1 MATVGTSNSEA
12 AKNTEIVDTVLAM
25 YTNNVARLAEVQKKT
40 LDLALQQH
48 AELTVAG
55 KKFTQTTHGTQA
67 STIFD
72 LAATMFGQ
80 YVDLR
85 KGAIDLAVE
94 QSNSLA
100 GFAREGV
107 NSVSKATDTITTLV
121 QDSFDRATSI
131 QRSAIE
137 FGATQTKTFFDT
149 FKKQSG
155 VAGTPVEAAA
165 ESVQR
170 GLDNLA
176 ETQKE
181 FLNIASKRTN
191 KASA

>member
-1 MATVGTSNSEA
+1 MATVGTSNSA
-12 AKNTEIVDTVLAM
+12 AARNTEIAETIIGI
-25 YTNNVARLAEVQKKT
+25 YTNGVGRLADIQKKT
-40 LDLALQQH
+40 LDLAQQQN
-48 AELTVAG
+48 AELTVTG
-55 KKFTQTTHGTQA
+55 KKLTQATHGTQA
-67 STIFD
+67 STVFD

-80 YVDLR
+80 YVDLQ
-85 KGAIDLAVE
+85 KGAIDLALE

-100 GFAREGV
+100 TFVHEGV
-107 NSVSKATDTITTLV
+107 KSISKATDTITTSL
-121 QDSFDRATSI
+121 QDGLDRAAAT

-137 FGATQTKTFFDT
+137 FGATQTRTFFDT

-155 VAGTPVEAAA
+155 VAGTSLETAT

-170 GLDNLA
+170 GVDNLA

-181 FLNIASKRTN
+181 ILNIASKRTN